1 MRRSLITLL
10 IAITLLSQWGWVE
23 HGYHSHDSGDV
34 CEVCVNASGHVAL
47 MPTAPQLP
55 HQHGSELP
63 VAAFYHSFNP
73 ATPRYYTSR
82 APPRF
87 L

>member
-34 CEVCVNASGHVAL
+34 CEVCVNASGHVAV
-47 MPTAPQLP
+47 MPTAPPLP
-55 HQHGSELP
+55 PGHESELP
-63 VAAFYHSFNP
+63 VAALYASF
-73 ATPRYYTSR
+73 TPSTLRYYTSR